1 MKKIYFER
9 KQRGEA
15 QNFCMRHK
23 IGSDLIFKAL
33 ELSRYFDD
41 EVHRKPFFF
50 HLNSKS
56 RIVWVDLTSFVIF
69 S

>member
-9 KQRGEA
+9 KQRGKA

-41 EVHRKPFFF
+41 EVHRKPFFSISIRN
-50 HLNSKS
+50 HELCGL
-56 RIVWVDLTSFVIF
+56 I
-69 S
+69 